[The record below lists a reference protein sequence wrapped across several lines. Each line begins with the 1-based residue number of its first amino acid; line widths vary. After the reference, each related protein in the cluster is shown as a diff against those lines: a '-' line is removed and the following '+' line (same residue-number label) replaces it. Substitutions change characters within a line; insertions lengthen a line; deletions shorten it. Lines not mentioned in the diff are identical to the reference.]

1 MTGDPL
7 ADAIEQVQQLAAA
20 HTEAQRQA
28 DALAEAY
35 EEAVQTL
42 AQMQQGGV

>member
-7 ADAIEQVQQLAAA
+7 TDAIEQVQQLAAA
-20 HTEAQRQA
+20 HTEAQSHA

-35 EEAVQTL
+35 EQAVQTL
-42 AQMQQGGV
+42 AQLQQGGV